1 MKATDFSGKWDE
13 FMLQLSKEE
22 LAGAEQPPQLLLCCQ
37 DGAMSVRLAG
47 GIPDAAR
54 AMLAGEV
61 ETIGFDDGRGAVR
74 FPLRAGG
81 DILGF
86 LGETTGRSGWSS
98 RTASPCACPSPTAS
112 GCASRSACSRYSPLA
127 RPADWGRRPSSGGE
141 TVTSERR
148 KNQP

>member
-86 LGETTGRSGWSS
+86 LGLLGQGNYGTERLVIKNGIALRLPVADRQRLRQSLGLQQIF
-98 RTASPCACPSPTAS
+98 AVGP
-112 GCASRSACSRYSPLA
+112 ASRL
-127 RPADWGRRPSSGGE
+127 GQE
-141 TVTSERR
+141 TFIWW
-148 KNQP
+148 